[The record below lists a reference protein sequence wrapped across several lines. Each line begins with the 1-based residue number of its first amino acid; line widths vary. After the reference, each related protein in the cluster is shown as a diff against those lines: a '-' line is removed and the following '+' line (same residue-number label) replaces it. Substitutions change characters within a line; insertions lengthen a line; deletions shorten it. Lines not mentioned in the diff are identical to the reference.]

1 MYSQNDLDEAVAA
14 GALSIDQANALRAFV
29 EQQRATPAV
38 DEEQF
43 RLITGFN
50 DIFVSI
56 AAAILLFAV
65 GFIGQT
71 VGQNLGLIID
81 TDGPSPIAP
90 LFVAATAWGL
100 ALFFTARRRMALP
113 SILLLLAFVISVF
126 ATVGFSLAF
135 AVGEPQGNQE
145 AVVGGIIISISSAIA
160 AAAAWAHWR
169 RFHVPITIAAVAG
182 TRREEKRP
190 SIGDL

>member
-14 GALSIDQANALRAFV
+14 GAMSVDQANALRAFV

-65 GFIGQT
+65 GFIGQSI
-71 VGQNLGLIID
+71 GQNLGLTID
-81 TDGPSPIAP
+81 FDGPSPIAP
-90 LFVAATAWGL
+90 LLVAATAWGL
-100 ALFFTARRRMALP
+100 ALFFTAKRRMALP
-113 SILLLLAFVISVF
+113 SILLLLAFVGGVF
-126 ATVGFSLAF
+126 ASGSAF
-135 AVGEPQGNQE
+135 V
-145 AVVGGIIISISSAIA
+145 
-160 AAAAWAHWR
+160 
-169 RFHVPITIAAVAG
+169 
-182 TRREEKRP
+182 
-190 SIGDL
+190 